1 MIGKFVIP
9 KNMNAIQY
17 QVLRYLPDSVTGEFV
32 NLGVVAYDPAGR
44 SLSSEFINCADRI
57 TGFFPG
63 VDGNY
68 LLELIKQINQHLV
81 ELEDTWQ
88 TSSNMDKAIS
98 IGSFTGTV
106 LPKDDSSLIF
116 SEVNGTLG
124 LSSRDVAKNLFERI
138 VRRYIID

>member
-1 MIGKFVIP
+1 MH
-9 KNMNAIQY
+9 
-17 QVLRYLPDSVTGEFV
+17 
-32 NLGVVAYDPAGR
+32 PAGK

-57 TGFFPG
+57 IRFFCG

-81 ELEDTWQ
+81 ELEETWQ
-88 TSSNMDKAIS
+88 TSSNMDRTIS
-98 IGSFTGTV
+98 IESFTGTV

-124 LSSRDVAKNLFERI
+124 LSSEDVAKDLYERI
-138 VRRYIID
+138 VQRYIIH